1 MPVRTDQIMSNDS
14 LAASLFQGHDY
25 NRSLV
30 GDSLVWQEQWPSM
43 SPEPTEQTDYIG
55 RFFDSIIDFLASVP
69 TAVYALIGVVLAACL
84 AYWIYRSRLF
94 YANPEVGDG
103 NWDKDAED
111 IYAVDVDS
119 ELDKARRQNDYAAIV
134 RYVYLHTLR
143 VLDESHRIDWRI
155 YKTPSQYSNEFAHPA
170 FATMTRHFLRV
181 RYGKFPATPALCDEM
196 SALAQEVEKGGEA

>member
-43 SPEPTEQTDYIG
+43 TPEPTEQTDYIG
-55 RFFDSIIDFLASVP
+55 RFFNGIADFFASLPSI
-69 TAVYALIGVVLAACL
+69 VYILLGVVLAACL
-84 AYWIYRSRLF
+84 ACWIYRSRLF
-94 YANPEVGDG
+94 YANPVVNDG
-103 NWDKDAED
+103 NWEEDAED

-143 VLDESHRIDWRI
+143 VLDESRRIDWRI
-155 YKTPSQYSNEFAHPA
+155 HKTPSQYSSEYAHPA

-181 RYGKFPATPALCDEM
+181 RYGKFPATQALCDEM
-196 SALAQEVEKGGEA
+196 DALAQEVEKGGEA

>member
-43 SPEPTEQTDYIG
+43 TPEPTEQTDYIG
-55 RFFDSIIDFLASVP
+55 RFFNGIADFFASLPSI
-69 TAVYALIGVVLAACL
+69 VYILLGVVLAACL
-84 AYWIYRSRLF
+84 ACWIYRSRLF
-94 YANPEVGDG
+94 YANPVVNDG
-103 NWDKDAED
+103 NWEEDAED

-143 VLDESHRIDWRI
+143 VLDESQRIDWRI
-155 YKTPSQYSNEFAHPA
+155 HKTPSQYSSEYAHPA

-181 RYGKFPATPALCDEM
+181 RYGKFPATQALCDEM
-196 SALAQEVEKGGEA
+196 GALAQEVEKGGEA